1 MLRIRRRS
9 MAEKILIV
17 EDDSI
22 SLKNLRLYLVMS
34 GYEVE
39 EASDVLQALNKLERE
54 RFDLVLSDI
63 KMPRFD
69 DY

>member
-1 MLRIRRRS
+1 

-39 EASDVLQALNKLERE
+39 EASDVLQALKNLERE

>member
-1 MLRIRRRS
+1 

-39 EASDVLQALNKLERE
+39 EASDVLQALKKLERE

>member
-1 MLRIRRRS
+1 

-39 EASDVLQALNKLERE
+39 EASDVLQALKKLERD

>member
-1 MLRIRRRS
+1 

-34 GYEVE
+34 GDEVE
-39 EASDVLQALNKLERE
+39 EASDVLQALKKLERE

>member
-1 MLRIRRRS
+1 